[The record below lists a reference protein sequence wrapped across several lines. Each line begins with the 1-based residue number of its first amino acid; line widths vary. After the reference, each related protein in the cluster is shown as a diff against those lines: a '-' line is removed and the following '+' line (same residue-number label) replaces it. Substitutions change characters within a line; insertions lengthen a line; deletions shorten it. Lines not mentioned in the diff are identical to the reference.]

1 MSRRYSIAARRE
13 KTIKLFDFSYGI
25 DGRKDDRLSP
35 FNAAASSYNL
45 RLSDGAL
52 KTGYG
57 MQYASF
63 PIGDGTYSPAL
74 PTGVVGKK
82 IYYYEKFDFDDGVRR
97 DRVLVLADDG
107 YVYEYEV
114 GTETG
119 FTKVSALTFSAA
131 AAPLGVNYRLNGE
144 DVFLFATSGGITVYD
159 GTDAT
164 LYDAPEMTSVCVHGE
179 RLFVTS
185 GREDT
190 RLWFSESFDPTNWY
204 VSLKEAGFIDFLDG
218 RGKLLKAISF
228 KDYVYIFR
236 NYGITRLTAYGDQED
251 FYAAGIEADRA
262 KIYGETVAD
271 CGKVVFYLTDNGF
284 YYFDGSSSGRI
295 MRGLDRYLKGVD
307 NSSAYAGFYDG
318 KYFCSMKIRV
328 DGVLTNVILCYDDS
342 ENSWFLIKD
351 FTFSHFIS
359 VYAAGHYKLLFAFSA
374 RRLGELSDNPYFLA
388 TPLDMSWESK
398 YSDFDVSERKT
409 LERITFYSG
418 GNGKLKVISEE
429 GEREFKLSG
438 DGLKNIAVGLKG
450 ENFKISYSASG
461 AGAYLSKMS
470 VKVNY
475 FAGA

>member
-1 MSRRYSIAARRE
+1 MKRSYYVAARRE

-63 PIGDGTYSPAL
+63 PITDGTYLPAL
-74 PTGVVGKK
+74 PAGVAAKR
-82 IYYYEKFDFDDGVRR
+82 IYYYEKFDFDAGKRK
-97 DRVLVLADDG
+97 DRTLVLCDDG

-119 FTKVSALTFSAA
+119 FKKVSILSFSSY
-131 AAPLGVNYRLNGE
+131 PLGVNYRLNGE
-144 DVFLFATSGGITVYD
+144 DVFIFATDGGLTVYD
-159 GTDAT
+159 GTTAT

-190 RLWFSESFDPTNWY
+190 RLWFSDSFDPTNWY

-271 CGKVVFYLTDNGF
+271 TGKVVFYLTDNGF
-284 YYFDGSSSGRI
+284 YYFDGSSSGRV
-295 MRGLDRYLKGVD
+295 MRGLDKYLKGVD
-307 NSSAYAGFYDG
+307 NSSAYAAFYDG

-328 DGVLTNVILCYDDS
+328 DGELKNVILCYDDS

-351 FTFSHFIS
+351 FAFSHFIS
-359 VYAAGHYKLLFAFSA
+359 VYAAGQYKLFFAIA
-374 RRLGELSDNPYFLA
+374 GRRLGELSSNPYFLA

-398 YSDFDVSERKT
+398 SADFDVPSRKT
-409 LERITFYSG
+409 LERLRFYSG
-418 GNGKLKVISEE
+418 GEGTIRVKSDE
-429 GEREFKLSG
+429 GERSFKLSG

-450 ENFKISYSASG
+450 VNFKISYSTSV

-475 FAGA
+475 FSEA